1 MGCRRIAEGGK
12 GGEAMP
18 FIILN
23 YFEPGYSGIAIVT
36 DDEGDPQFFDSKEEA
51 RNYAEIELNFSWLVV
66 EI

>member
-1 MGCRRIAEGGK
+1 
-12 GGEAMP
+12 MP

-23 YFEPGYSGIAIVT
+23 YFEPGYSGLAIVT
-36 DDEGDPQFFDSKEEA
+36 DNEGDPLFFDTKEEA

>member
-1 MGCRRIAEGGK
+1 MGCRWFTEGGK

-23 YFEPGYSGIAIVT
+23 YFEPGYSGLAIVT
-36 DDEGDPQFFDSKEEA
+36 DDEGDPLLFDLKEEA
-51 RNYAEIELNFSWLVV
+51 LDYAEKELNFSWAIV